1 MGYSFQILR
10 ALLHYCLLATAL
22 SSLLHS
28 RPQIKAARLIREA
41 HVIVHDDLGTGD
53 ALHLA
58 SEDCEK
64 IYVGKRGG
72 RCATGWNVCHWM
84 RPMSL

>member
-1 MGYSFQILR
+1 MGS
-10 ALLHYCLLATAL
+10 
-22 SSLLHS
+22 
-28 RPQIKAARLIREA
+28 QIKAARLIREA
-41 HVIVHDDLGTGD
+41 DVIIHDDLGTGD

-72 RCATGWNVCHWM
+72 RCAACMHLEKYDVRHLSGCKIKCHG
-84 RPMSL
+84 